1 MKRANPMGVDT
12 ERGIIRS
19 EQKKRARRR
28 PILDLRQAP
37 VVQLNA
43 GALSVTLRSTGYGSL
58 VGFFSEN
65 RMKSG
70 TVVDDDSYKLKDVD

>member
-1 MKRANPMGVDT
+1 M
-12 ERGIIRS
+12 IRS

-43 GALSVTLRSTGYGSL
+43 DKLLVTFEKHRVGIAC
-58 VGFFSEN
+58 GFFSES
-65 RMKSG
+65 RMESG
-70 TVVDDDSYKLKDVD
+70 AVVDDDSHELKDID